1 MALPILP
8 LLLLG
13 GAAALI
19 LSSSGKSKSRSSVI
33 SSSTDDSVFVCGK
46 VNITSPVT
54 LEKIKSQ
61 ENVISQTADRL
72 SASLVSSGKISHL
85 QRFTVITVRS
95 IDSNTIC
102 QTLSQFPSPG
112 IATVVT
118 IYDITEQADGKPLDA
133 VCEAI
138 GAFSKMVT
146 GGSAVFSAGECSYL
160 ADGRFAGLGLRSI
173 GPIAGFPNGAETS
186 KFAVHSNGR
195 IDFFPIRGLEGD
207 NDVTGPGL
215 Q

>member
-85 QRFTVITVRS
+85 QRFTVITVRP

-138 GAFSKMVT
+138 GP
-146 GGSAVFSAGECSYL
+146 ELCRY
-160 ADGRFAGLGLRSI
+160 
-173 GPIAGFPNGAETS
+173 
-186 KFAVHSNGR
+186 
-195 IDFFPIRGLEGD
+195 
-207 NDVTGPGL
+207 